1 MPEAPPV
8 AVVGSGIAGLFCALR
23 LAEGGRTVQIF
34 TKRRTQDSST
44 NWAQGGIAAIL
55 DKTAEEAIEA
65 HVQDTLAAGAGT
77 CDETVVRAVVN
88 EAGDRIRDLL
98 ELGVNFQR
106 DEDGTLHRVREG
118 GHSSSRIL
126 HAKDA
131 TGREIERSLI
141 DAISHHAGITVH
153 SDTIVVDL
161 IRRDHGNPA
170 AGVDGLW
177 VQHEDDVEVHTV
189 PASAVVLATGGAGQ
203 LWAPTTNPPVSTG
216 DGLAMA
222 ARFGA
227 HVKDMAFVQ
236 FHPTSIEH
244 PSRTFLIT
252 EALRGE
258 GAVLLD
264 DEGLASWRASGAD
277 DPAPYSFTLSAS
289 PKGSMGTRDVVAR
302 AIDANLKRSGRDAVW
317 LVTEHLDAE
326 RLTDRFPTIQ
336 RMLSDLDL
344 RLGVDPIPVRPA
356 AHYTVGGIAVD
367 AYGQALDDA
376 KRPLPGLYAIGEVAC
391 TGMHGANRL
400 ASNSLLE
407 AVVYAQRTATHLL
420 NTEPRATSAE
430 LPAWRADGLLPVEEH
445 GALAHDLTSLRETMG
460 REVGIMRRNARLAR
474 AQRRLD
480 LLAAEVDDTWLR
492 CRPTKDLV
500 ELRNM
505 VQVAMLVVADAS
517 NQREN
522 RGLHYNA
529 DLNGAARES
538 TP

>member
-1 MPEAPPV
+1 VQEGPPV

-23 LAEGGRTVQIF
+23 LAEGGRRVQVF

-55 DKTAEEAIEA
+55 DKTEKDAIEA
-65 HVQDTLAAGAGT
+65 HVQDTLSAGAGT
-77 CDETVVRAVVN
+77 CDEAVVRAVVN

-98 ELGVNFQR
+98 SLGVNFQR
-106 DEDGTLHRVREG
+106 DEQGELHMVREG
-118 GHSSSRIL
+118 GHSTRRIL

-141 DAISHHAGITVH
+141 DAISAHDAITVH
-153 SDTIVVDL
+153 SDTIGIDRV
-161 IRRDHGNPA
+161 RRDHEDPS
-170 AGVDGLW
+170 AGVVGLW

-189 PASAVVLATGGAGQ
+189 AASAVVLATGGAGQ

-227 HVKDMAFVQ
+227 RVQDMAFVQ
-236 FHPTSIEH
+236 FHPTTIEH
-244 PSRTFLIT
+244 PTRTFLIT

-264 DEGLASWRASGAD
+264 DEGLEAWRSSGTA
-277 DPAPYSFTLSAS
+277 DPAPFSFTLDAS
-289 PKGSMGTRDVVAR
+289 PKGSMGTRDLVAR
-302 AIDANLKRSGRDAVW
+302 SIDANLKRSGRESVW
-317 LVTEHLDAE
+317 LVTEHLDAGV
-326 RLTDRFPTIQ
+326 LSDRFPTIQ
-336 RMLSDLDL
+336 RMLGDLDL
-344 RLGVDPIPVRPA
+344 RLGTDPIPVRPA
-356 AHYTVGGIAVD
+356 AHYTVGGVAVD
-367 AYGQALDDA
+367 ANGQAMDTEGQ
-376 KRPLPGLYAIGEVAC
+376 PLPGLYAIGEVAS

-407 AVVYAQRTATHLL
+407 AVVYAQRTASHLL
-420 NTEPRATSAE
+420 ETASEAPSSS
-430 LPAWRADGLLPVEEH
+430 LPAWRADGLRPVDEH
-445 GALAHDLTSLRETMG
+445 GPLAHDLASLRQTMG

-474 AQRRLD
+474 ARRRLE
-480 LLAAEVDDTWLR
+480 LLSKEVDQTWLR

-505 VQVAMLVVADAS
+505 LQVATLVVDDATAQPG
-517 NQREN
+517 NI
-522 RGLHYNA
+522 GLHYNA
-529 DLNGAARES
+529 DLIDATRGSAQ
-538 TP
+538 

>member
-1 MPEAPPV
+1 MREGPAV

-23 LAEGGRTVQIF
+23 LAEGGLPVQVF

-55 DKTAEEAIEA
+55 DKTATEAIEA
-65 HVQDTLAAGAGT
+65 HVMDTLAAGAGT
-77 CDETVVRAVVN
+77 CDQTVVRTVVE

-98 ELGVNFQR
+98 NLGVNFQR
-106 DEDGTLHRVREG
+106 DEHGNLHMVREG
-118 GHSSSRIL
+118 GHSTRRIL

-141 DAISHHAGITVH
+141 NAVNAHEGITVY
-153 SDTIVVDL
+153 SDTIVIDL
-161 IRRDHGNPA
+161 IRRNHADPS
-170 AGVDGLW
+170 AGVVGLW
-177 VQHEDDVEVHTV
+177 VQHEDEATV
-189 PASAVVLATGGAGQ
+189 QTVQASSVVLATGGAGQ

-227 HVKDMAFVQ
+227 LVKDMAFVQ
-236 FHPTSIEH
+236 FHPTTIEH

-264 DEGLASWRASGAD
+264 DEGLEAWRGSGSE
-277 DPAPYSFTLSAS
+277 DPAPFSFTLDAS
-289 PKGSMGTRDVVAR
+289 PKGSMGTRDLVAR
-302 AIDANLKRSGRDAVW
+302 SIDANLKRSGRDAVW
-317 LVTEHLDAE
+317 LVTEHLDHNE
-326 RLTDRFPTIQ
+326 LSDRFPTIQ
-336 RMLSDLDL
+336 KMLGDLDL
-344 RLGVDPIPVRPA
+344 QLGVDPIPVRPA
-356 AHYTVGGIAVD
+356 AHYTVGGVAVD
-367 AYGQALDDA
+367 EHGQAMSDSHQ
-376 KRPLPGLYAIGEVAC
+376 PLPGLYAIGEVAS

-407 AVVYAQRTATHLL
+407 AVVYAQRTATHVL
-420 NTEPRATSAE
+420 NTPARQVPEN
-430 LPAWRADGLLPVEEH
+430 LPDWRADGLLPVEEH
-445 GALAHDLTSLRETMG
+445 GPLAHDLASLRQTMG

-474 AQRRLD
+474 ARRRLT
-480 LLAAEVDDTWLR
+480 LLSDEVEQTWRR

-505 VQVAMLVVADAS
+505 LQVATLVVEDAS
-517 NQREN
+517 AQPVNI
-522 RGLHYNA
+522 GLHYNA
-529 DLNGAARES
+529 DLIDSTRES
-538 TP
+538 AP

>member
-23 LAEGGRTVQIF
+23 LAEGGRAVQIF

-65 HVQDTLAAGAGT
+65 HVQDTLAAGAGA
-77 CDETVVRAVVN
+77 CNEKVVRAVVG

-98 ELGVNFQR
+98 SLGVNFQR
-106 DEDGTLHRVREG
+106 DEHGELHRVREG
-118 GHSSSRIL
+118 GHSSRRIL

-141 DAISHHAGITVH
+141 DAINAHTGITVH

-161 IRRDHGNPA
+161 IRRDHTNPS
-170 AGVDGLW
+170 AGVVGLW
-177 VQHEDDVEVHTV
+177 VQHEDDVDVHTV

-264 DEGLASWRASGAD
+264 DEGLAQWRASGDA
-277 DPAPYSFTLSAS
+277 DPAPYSFTLNAS

-317 LVTEHLDAE
+317 LVTEHLDADM
-326 RLTDRFPTIQ
+326 LTDRFPTIQ
-336 RMLSDLDL
+336 NMLADLGL
-344 RLGVDPIPVRPA
+344 RLGVDPLPVRPA
-356 AHYTVGGIAVD
+356 AHYTVGGVAVD
-367 AYGQALDDA
+367 MNGQAMDPSN
-376 KRPLPGLYAIGEVAC
+376 RPLPGLYAIGEVAC

-407 AVVYAQRTATHLL
+407 AVVYAQRTAAHLL
-420 NTEPRATSAE
+420 NTTPE
-430 LPAWRADGLLPVEEH
+430 LTHQDLPSWRADGLLPVEEH
-445 GALAHDLTSLRETMG
+445 GALAHDLNSLRETMG
-460 REVGIMRRNARLAR
+460 REVGIMRKDARLAR
-474 AQRRLD
+474 ARRRLN
-480 LLAAEVDDTWLR
+480 LLAEEVDQTWRR
-492 CRPTKDLV
+492 CRPTKELV

-505 VQVAMLVVADAS
+505 VQVATLVVKDAS
-517 NQREN
+517 ARHEN

-529 DLNGAARES
+529 DLIAATRES

>member
-1 MPEAPPV
+1 MQDDPPV

-23 LAEGGRTVQIF
+23 LAEGGLNVQVY

-55 DKTAEEAIEA
+55 DKTATEAIEA
-65 HVQDTLAAGAGT
+65 HVQDTLSAGAGA
-77 CDETVVRAVVN
+77 CDETVVRAVVG

-98 ELGVNFQR
+98 QLGVNFQR
-106 DEDGTLHRVREG
+106 DEEGELHLVREG
-118 GHSSSRIL
+118 GHSSRRIL

-141 DAISHHAGITVH
+141 DAISANDAITVH
-153 SDTIVVDL
+153 SDTIVIDL
-161 IRRDHGNPA
+161 IRRNHADPSS
-170 AGVDGLW
+170 GVVGLW
-177 VQHEDDVEVHTV
+177 VQPEDDVEVHTV

-227 HVKDMAFVQ
+227 RIKDMAFVQ
-236 FHPTSIEH
+236 FHPTTIEH
-244 PSRTFLIT
+244 PRRTFLIT

-264 DEGLASWRASGAD
+264 DSGLAAWRASGNV
-277 DPAPYSFTLSAS
+277 DPAPYSFTLDAS
-289 PKGSMGTRDVVAR
+289 PKGSMGTRDLVAR
-302 AIDANLKRSGRDAVW
+302 SIDANLKRSGRDAVW

-326 RLTDRFPTIQ
+326 ILSDRFPTIQ
-336 RMLSDLDL
+336 SMLGDLDL
-344 RLGVDPIPVRPA
+344 QLGIDPIPVRPA

-367 AYGQALDDA
+367 EHGQAMDHNEC
-376 KRPLPGLYAIGEVAC
+376 PLPGLYAIGEVAS

-420 NTEPRATSAE
+420 IGNQPPVPDA
-430 LPAWRADGLLPVEEH
+430 LPAWRADGLLPVDEH
-445 GALAHDLTSLRETMG
+445 GPLAHDLASLRQTMG

-474 AQRRLD
+474 AQRRLA
-480 LLAAEVDDTWLR
+480 LLMEEVEQTWQR

-505 VQVAMLVVADAS
+505 LQVATLVVEDATS
-517 NQREN
+517 QTANL
-522 RGLHYNA
+522 GLHYNA
-529 DLNGAARES
+529 DLIDAGHES
-538 TP
+538 TR

>member
-1 MPEAPPV
+1 MHEAPPV

-23 LAEGGRTVQIF
+23 LAEGGRAVQIF
-34 TKRRTQDSST
+34 TKRRTKDSST

-55 DKTAEEAIEA
+55 DKTAKEAIEA

-77 CDETVVRAVVN
+77 CDETVVRTVVN

-98 ELGVNFQR
+98 DLGVNFQR
-106 DEDGTLHRVREG
+106 DEHGRLHRVREG
-118 GHSSSRIL
+118 GHSTSRIL

-131 TGREIERSLI
+131 TGKEIERSLI
-141 DAISHHAGITVH
+141 DAVGQHTNITVH
-153 SDTIVVDL
+153 NDTIVVDL
-161 IRRDHGNPA
+161 IRRDHRNPT
-170 AGVDGLW
+170 AGVVGLW
-177 VQHEDDVEVHTV
+177 VQHDGEVEVNTV

-264 DEGLASWRASGAD
+264 DEGLTTWRQSGAD
-277 DPAPYSFTLSAS
+277 DPAPYSFTLKAS

-302 AIDANLKRSGRDAVW
+302 SIDANLKRSGRDAVW

-326 RLTDRFPTIQ
+326 RLSERFPTIQ
-336 RMLSDLDL
+336 RMLADLDL

-367 AYGQALDDA
+367 AHGQALDEE
-376 KRPLPGLYAIGEVAC
+376 KRSLPGLYAIGEVAC

-407 AVVYAQRTATHLL
+407 AVVYAQRTADHLL
-420 NTEPRATSAE
+420 DTEPPLDQAE

-460 REVGIMRRNARLAR
+460 REVGIMRKNSRLAR
-474 AQRRLD
+474 AKRRLD
-480 LLAAEVDDTWLR
+480 LLSEEVDNTWHR

-505 VQVAMLVVADAS
+505 VQVAMLVVNDATA
-517 NQREN
+517 QREN

-529 DLNGAARES
+529 DLNAEARES

>member
-1 MPEAPPV
+1 MHEAAPV

-23 LAEGGRTVQIF
+23 LAEGGRQVQIF

-55 DKTAEEAIEA
+55 DKTAQEAIEA

-77 CDETVVRAVVN
+77 CNEAVVRSVVN

-98 ELGVNFQR
+98 DLGVNFQR
-106 DEDGTLHRVREG
+106 DADGSLHRVREG
-118 GHSSSRIL
+118 GHSSRRIL

-141 DAISHHAGITVH
+141 ESVTAHPGISVY

-161 IRRDHGNPA
+161 IRREHPNPSSGA
-170 AGVDGLW
+170 VGLW
-177 VQHEDDVEVHTV
+177 VQHEDDADVHTV
-189 PASAVVLATGGAGQ
+189 PASAIVLATGGAGQ

-236 FHPTSIEH
+236 FHPTTIEH

-264 DEGLASWRASGAD
+264 DEGLARWRSTGNE
-277 DPAPYSFTLSAS
+277 DPAPYSFTLEAS
-289 PKGSMGTRDVVAR
+289 PKGSMGTRDLVAR

-317 LVTEHLDAE
+317 LVTEHLDAGM
-326 RLTDRFPTIQ
+326 LNDRFPTIQ
-336 RMLSDLDL
+336 RMLADLDL

-356 AHYTVGGIAVD
+356 AHYTVGGVAVD
-367 AYGQALDDA
+367 SNGQAMDEES
-376 KRPLPGLYAIGEVAC
+376 RPLPGLYAIGEVAC

-407 AVVYAQRTATHLL
+407 AVVYAQRTAAHLL
-420 NTEPRATSAE
+420 ETEPAARAKD
-430 LPAWRADGLLPVEEH
+430 LPAWRADGLPPVEEH

-460 REVGIMRRNARLAR
+460 REVGIMRRNRRLAR
-474 AQRRLD
+474 AQRRLN
-480 LLAAEVDDTWLR
+480 LLSQEVNQTWLR

-505 VQVAMLVVADAS
+505 VQVAMMVVKDAS
-517 NQREN
+517 AQKEN
-522 RGLHYNA
+522 RGLHFNA
-529 DLNGAARES
+529 DLTGPRPES
-538 TP
+538 KP